1 MTREFEIEKIERYY
15 ITAESEAKAVEKKTT
30 KEVEDVQAHGYD
42 HQDKSNL
49 DNQIGQEVLNGL
61 YFEGRENPDKTL
73 DEIRKIVEKNLAKD
87 GQYYMKNAAFGV
99 KGLGYKETEVEEV
112 AGKHASSGY
121 SDKLKKM
128 VKESVCDVICMK
140 ADNLDSYI
148 LLVLLNH
155 SRSEV
160 GLVRYLENFIPIDII
175 VLFNTSFGCD
185 KED

>member
-1 MTREFEIEKIERYY
+1 
-15 ITAESEAKAVEKKTT
+15 
-30 KEVEDVQAHGYD
+30 
-42 HQDKSNL
+42 
-49 DNQIGQEVLNGL
+49 
-61 YFEGRENPDKTL
+61 
-73 DEIRKIVEKNLAKD
+73 
-87 GQYYMKNAAFGV
+87 
-99 KGLGYKETEVEEV
+99 
-112 AGKHASSGY
+112 
-121 SDKLKKM
+121 
-128 VKESVCDVICMK
+128 MK